1 MGSAML
7 CGVTGISPM
16 TIDNHAAYLRSWISA
31 LKGDT
36 KLVVTAASAAQ
47 KAVDHIL
54 GKTQNE
60 AS

>member
-1 MGSAML
+1 
-7 CGVTGISPM
+7 M

-60 AS
+60 AM